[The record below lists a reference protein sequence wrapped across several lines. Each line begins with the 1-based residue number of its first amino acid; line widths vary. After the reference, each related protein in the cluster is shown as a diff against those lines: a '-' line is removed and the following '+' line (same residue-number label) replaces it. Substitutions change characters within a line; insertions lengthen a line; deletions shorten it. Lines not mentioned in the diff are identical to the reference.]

1 MKLNDKDNKFYI
13 GNSEIRPYVTIEE
26 IAKRYKFSLSDLGVL
41 TDPSNYTVEEVD
53 VSGIKGNATLFKK
66 GQAGYIGVT
75 DPNISPPDSPL
86 DYINDYFYD
95 VSQGNDHTNL
105 NVAPYRINIIKNPL
119 PPGINIK
126 VTGIDKTRTEPY
138 LGVGGSGIFQN
149 YSATSFNINSSTTS
163 MTPWKAGFNP
173 AESNVADTLA
183 LWVWDSFEIGEFIE
197 EGTGFSFTNVALKTT
212 VTLPQEYS
220 SIILIDHA
228 RS

>member
-26 IAKRYKFSLSDLGVL
+26 IEKRYKFSLTDLGVL
-41 TDPSNYTVEEVD
+41 ADPSNYTVEEVD
-53 VSGIKGNATLFKK
+53 VSGPKGNCVLRKK
-66 GQAGYIGVT
+66 GQAGYIGVI
-75 DPNISPPDSPL
+75 DPNISPPDSPP

-95 VSQGNDHTNL
+95 VFTGNDHTSL

-126 VTGIDKTRTEPY
+126 VRGIDKTRTEPY
-138 LGVGGSGIFQN
+138 LGIGGSGQFFN
-149 YSATSFNINSSTTS
+149 SSAIAFNINSSTTS
-163 MTPWKAGFNP
+163 MSPWKAAFHPVGEDF
-173 AESNVADTLA
+173 ADTLA
-183 LWVWDSFEIGEFIE
+183 LWVWDSFEIGEFTE
-197 EGTGFSFTNVALKTT
+197 VGTGFSFDNVSLKTT

-220 SIILIDHA
+220 SVILIDHA

>member
-26 IAKRYKFSLSDLGVL
+26 IEKRYKFSLTDIGVL

-75 DPNISPPDSPL
+75 DPNSPS

-95 VSQGNDHTNL
+95 VSQGNDHDPL
-105 NVAPYRINIIKNPL
+105 NVAPYRINIINNPL
-119 PPGINIK
+119 PPGINLK

-138 LGVGGSGIFQN
+138 LGVGATNGAFQN
-149 YSATSFNINSSTTS
+149 YSDVSFNINSSTTS
-163 MTPWKAGFNP
+163 MTPWKAGFSP
-173 AESNVADTLA
+173 ATSNVADTLV
-183 LWVWDSFEIGEFIE
+183 LWVWDSFEIGEFTE